1 MHGRPIVGVCIVAIM
16 TACAPAGPDTPTYSP
31 VDPDE
36 QESTLTREDIARS
49 WVRSGDWL
57 VSPPLDA
64 PEGASRVGILLELQT
79 PGEMPAVQARILQ
92 AGAPLAEWTP
102 LETTWSEAGQ
112 HVAVR
117 DFEDVGDAAE
127 LRLPVGALDAVLML
141 QWSAVIP
148 GDPQD
153 DEDTGEERTIDLPI
167 RADLQ
172 GLGIVTREQWGASS
186 TRCSSTDSKY
196 KMAIHHTVTPSN
208 DPESRVRAIQRY
220 HQDTRGWCDIGYH
233 FLVGTDGRIYEGRPL
248 HLVGA
253 HVGGQNTGNI
263 GVSFVGCFHSSG
275 CGSMGPTVPPEEM
288 IELAGR
294 LLGTLSRLHDIEL
307 NNDRVRGHRD
317 HPGAS
322 TTCPGDN
329 VYVRI
334 DDMLAIGRRSGLED
348 PAPEPPEDPPEDP
361 PEPASC
367 EALECGACAATA
379 GCDWCAAR
387 GSCAASADA
396 CAWTGEVGTS
406 ECWDALWP
414 CAVASCWNPE
424 ISLNVCDLFSMD
436 EDFSSGAFSVHRYW
450 TTIPEGGPV
459 TVRLERTAGTFAPA
473 LVVADR
479 AGVLVSGGDP
489 APLHDVVTVT
499 DAVSGRSGAEASVT
513 LEASATTD
521 VFVYVTGWEILDAGF
536 AGGLPTSV
544 RYRLSA
550 TQDCT
555 GGTDP
560 PVLDD
565 TYAGLTQSGSEI
577 PRVGLYNPTLHS
589 VLGTWY
595 EPYGTVV
602 SSEGQEWVSGTIS
615 WFGGPEDTGIGPTDT
630 GAITGEIVRSL
641 NDPVDPDA
649 ATLAA
654 RPEDYYW
661 AAMRW
666 NYSPNGRT
674 WWADARIVVANPSTG
689 VKIVVRP
696 VDWGPNTSTG
706 RIIDL
711 SPQSLADLGLVTDD
725 TVYVA
730 FAPPGTPLGVVP

>member
-1 MHGRPIVGVCIVAIM
+1 
-16 TACAPAGPDTPTYSP
+16 
-31 VDPDE
+31 
-36 QESTLTREDIARS
+36 
-49 WVRSGDWL
+49 
-57 VSPPLDA
+57 
-64 PEGASRVGILLELQT
+64 
-79 PGEMPAVQARILQ
+79 
-92 AGAPLAEWTP
+92 
-102 LETTWSEAGQ
+102 
-112 HVAVR
+112 
-117 DFEDVGDAAE
+117 
-127 LRLPVGALDAVLML
+127 
-141 QWSAVIP
+141 
-148 GDPQD
+148 
-153 DEDTGEERTIDLPI
+153 
-167 RADLQ
+167 
-172 GLGIVTREQWGASS
+172 
-186 TRCSSTDSKY
+186 
-196 KMAIHHTVTPSN
+196 
-208 DPESRVRAIQRY
+208 
-220 HQDTRGWCDIGYH
+220 
-233 FLVGTDGRIYEGRPL
+233 
-248 HLVGA
+248 
-253 HVGGQNTGNI
+253 
-263 GVSFVGCFHSSG
+263 
-275 CGSMGPTVPPEEM
+275 
-288 IELAGR
+288 
-294 LLGTLSRLHDIEL
+294 
-307 NNDRVRGHRD
+307 
-317 HPGAS
+317 
-322 TTCPGDN
+322 
-329 VYVRI
+329 
-334 DDMLAIGRRSGLED
+334 
-348 PAPEPPEDPPEDP
+348 
-361 PEPASC
+361 
-367 EALECGACAATA
+367 
-379 GCDWCAAR
+379 
-387 GSCAASADA
+387 
-396 CAWTGEVGTS
+396 
-406 ECWDALWP
+406 
-414 CAVASCWNPE
+414 
-424 ISLNVCDLFSMD
+424 
-436 EDFSSGAFSVHRYW
+436 
-450 TTIPEGGPV
+450 
-459 TVRLERTAGTFAPA
+459 
-473 LVVADR
+473 
-479 AGVLVSGGDP
+479 
-489 APLHDVVTVT
+489 
-499 DAVSGRSGAEASVT
+499 
-513 LEASATTD
+513 